1 MREEYYRRIVAPVG
15 MSANKWEELRRW
27 CREEAK
33 RRKVNVIKLYS
44 EHDVVTPREYES
56 LTDSEKEKHR
66 AAWRDEARR
75 KANRAK
81 AKASGDMAAELR
93 TYLTNRDVMERAA
106 AKIDKLQ
113 EHIAQQQLDII
124 TLGQEVGRLREA
136 LEKIA
141 DDGNATGCNPQIMCN
156 TARAALG
163 EEKKG

>member
-1 MREEYYRRIVAPVG
+1 MRKEYYKNIVAPVG

-33 RRKVNVIKLYS
+33 RRKIDVIKLYS

-56 LTDSEKEKHR
+56 LTDSEREKHR

-81 AKASGDMAAELR
+81 AKASGDMAEELR

-106 AKIDKLQ
+106 AKID
-113 EHIAQQQLDII
+113 QQFLDIVSL
-124 TLGQEVGRLREA
+124 TLEVGRLR
-136 LEKIA
+136 
-141 DDGNATGCNPQIMCN
+141 
-156 TARAALG
+156 AALG
-163 EEKKG
+163 EKE